1 VAVGDPRR
9 WDDVQPSPPHRLFR
23 EPTSVACFVALTG
36 YGDLGL
42 SCHLVSGRFLR
53 ARGLE
58 RFSGVLPAG
67 IGLTAINGSAG

>member
-1 VAVGDPRR
+1 
-9 WDDVQPSPPHRLFR
+9 
-23 EPTSVACFVALTG
+23 VACFVALTG

-58 RFSGVLPAG
+58 RFSGVLPAILG
-67 IGLTAINGSAG
+67 PAG